1 MLAEARGQHRLS
13 AQASVASL
21 LKLASPPLL
30 AKARRPRRVVACS
43 TAALTE
49 ASSSPALLTVSR
61 RCSQQLSRRCPLSA
75 QCPLLVEKAVGGGNV
90 TWSCNICNKVCKGS
104 YSRVK
109 AHLLKQKGAGIAG
122 CTAVT
127 MDQMKRMQQLID
139 DAELRKKNSKQKEV
153 PLPSSSTSS
162 NMASKSSFCTSGIL
176 QNDDPTKKRKGP
188 LGPLEKSFNLNAR
201 DELHSEIARL
211 FYTGGLS
218 FNIARNPH
226 YVRAFSLAT
235 QRTIPGY
242 LPPGY
247 NLLRTS
253 LLQKEKAHIGKLL
266 EPTKAAWKQKGV
278 SICSDGWS
286 DVQRRPL
293 INIMAVCESG
303 PMFLKAI
310 NCEGEY
316 KDKAFISK
324 LLINTINEVGH
335 QNVVQVVTDNAPVCK
350 AAGLLVEAKYP
361 HIFWTP
367 CVVHTLN
374 LALKNIC
381 APTDS
386 LQNKEAFDEC
396 KWIAEVANDASMIK
410 NFIMNHNMRLSMFN
424 DNSNLKMLS
433 LADTRFAS
441 TIIMLKRFRQI
452 KKCLENMVISERWDL
467 YKEDDVVKAKVVKY
481 KILDDQFWEQIDYI
495 LAFTSPIYEMLRKAN
510 TDQPCLHLVYEWWDE
525 MIEKMRVAI
534 SKGPHSG
541 DSKFYDVVHN
551 ILVERWNKS
560 NTPLHCLAHSL
571 NPRYYSHEWLQE
583 SPNRLP
589 PHRDIE
595 VSRERKKCIER
606 YYSNSS
612 ERRSVNEEFAS
623 FSAAIDD
630 FSDNDS
636 MRDRGLMSPTKWW
649 VIHGA
654 STPTLQSLALKLLG
668 HPSSSS
674 CCERNWSTYN
684 FIHSLKR
691 NKITPQRAEHLVY
704 VHYNLR
710 LLSRRSPH
718 YNEGESKMWDVGAD
732 GFDSMDMEGAAILEI
747 ANLSLD
753 EPELESVLF
762 TDEGGVG
769 DETDMDV

>member
-1 MLAEARGQHRLS
+1 MS
-13 AQASVASL
+13 CI
-21 LKLASPPLL
+21 LKL
-30 AKARRPRRVVACS
+30 R
-43 TAALTE
+43 
-49 ASSSPALLTVSR
+49 
-61 RCSQQLSRRCPLSA
+61 
-75 QCPLLVEKAVGGGNV
+75 
-90 TWSCNICNKVCKGS
+90 
-104 YSRVK
+104 
-109 AHLLKQKGAGIAG
+109 
-122 CTAVT
+122 
-127 MDQMKRMQQLID
+127 
-139 DAELRKKNSKQKEV
+139 
-153 PLPSSSTSS
+153 
-162 NMASKSSFCTSGIL
+162 
-176 QNDDPTKKRKGP
+176 
-188 LGPLEKSFNLNAR
+188 
-201 DELHSEIARL
+201 
-211 FYTGGLS
+211 
-218 FNIARNPH
+218 
-226 YVRAFSLAT
+226 
-235 QRTIPGY
+235 GY

-247 NLLRTS
+247 NLLRTT
-253 LLQKEKAHIGKLL
+253 LLQREKAHIEKLL
-266 EPTKAAWKQKGV
+266 EPTKETWKQKGV

-310 NCEGEY
+310 NCE
-316 KDKAFISK
+316 
-324 LLINTINEVGH
+324 VGH
-335 QNVVQVVTDNAPVCK
+335 QNVVQVVTDNASICK

-381 APTDS
+381 APIDS
-386 LQNKEAFDEC
+386 VQNKEVFEEC
-396 KWIAEVANDASMIK
+396 MWIAEISDNALMIK

-433 LADTRFAS
+433 LVETRFAS

-467 YKEDDVVKAKVVKY
+467 YKEDDLLKARAVKY
-481 KILDDQFWEQIDYI
+481 KILDDQFWENIDYI
-495 LAFTSPIYEMLRKAN
+495 LSSTSPIFEMLRKA
-510 TDQPCLHLVYEWWDE
+510 DSDHPCLHLVYEWWDE
-525 MIEKMRVAI
+525 MIEKIRVAI

-541 DSKFYDVVHN
+541 DSK
-551 ILVERWNKS
+551 
-560 NTPLHCLAHSL
+560 
-571 NPRYYSHEWLQE
+571 YYSDEWLQE

-589 PHRDIE
+589 PHWDIE

-606 YYSNSS
+606 YYSCSS

-623 FSAAIDD
+623 FSAAIDE
-630 FSDNDS
+630 FSDNDA
-636 MRDRGLMSPTKWW
+636 MHDRGLMSPTKWW

-668 HPSSSS
+668 QPSSS

-691 NKITPQRAEHLVY
+691 NKITPQRAEDLVY

-718 YNEGESKMWDVGAD
+718 YNEGESNMWDVGAD
-732 GFDSMDMEGAAILEI
+732 AFDSMDMEGAAILEI

-753 EPELESVLF
+753 DLNWSQSYLLMKAVLVMKPIWMF
-762 TDEGGVG
+762 DFFYLFKMYFAFNILYLRYH
-769 DETDMDV
+769 D

>member
-1 MLAEARGQHRLS
+1 MQSASLRRCSLQTFPAARANLRRCSALA
-13 AQASVASL
+13 ASL
-21 LKLASPPLL
+21 LASLRLLCSPRQSRHYSAHLATDLLAVLASARLVTTRCRPLFSGNL
-30 AKARRPRRVVACS
+30 FAMES
-43 TAALTE
+43 FQNE
-49 ASSSPALLTVSR
+49 SGQEDIDDYSPLWKFVTK
-61 RCSQQLSRRCPLSA
+61 
-75 QCPLLVEKAVGGGNV
+75 VEKGVGRGNV
-90 TWSCNICNKVCKGS
+90 TWSCNICTKVCKGS

-127 MDQMKRMQQLID
+127 MDQMKRMQQLVD
-139 DAELRKKNSKQKEV
+139 DAELRKKNSKPKEV
-153 PLPSSSTSS
+153 SLPSSSVSS
-162 NMASKSSFCTSGIL
+162 NMASKSSFSGPGPL
-176 QNDDPTKKRKGP
+176 QNDDPTLTKKRKGQ
-188 LGPLEKSFNLNAR
+188 LGPLEKAFNLNAR

-242 LPPGY
+242 LSPGY

-253 LLQKEKAHIGKLL
+253 LLQKEKAHIEKLL
-266 EPTKAAWKQKGV
+266 EPTKTAWKQKG
-278 SICSDGWS
+278 
-286 DVQRRPL
+286 
-293 INIMAVCESG
+293 
-303 PMFLKAI
+303 
-310 NCEGEY
+310 
-316 KDKAFISK
+316 
-324 LLINTINEVGH
+324 
-335 QNVVQVVTDNAPVCK
+335 
-350 AAGLLVEAKYP
+350 
-361 HIFWTP
+361 
-367 CVVHTLN
+367 
-374 LALKNIC
+374 NIC

-396 KWIAEVANDASMIK
+396 KWIAEVENDASMIK
-410 NFIMNHNMRLSMFN
+410 NFILNHNMRLSMFN

-452 KKCLENMVISERWDL
+452 KKCLENMVISERWDV
-467 YKEDDVVKAKVVKY
+467 YKEDDVVKARVVKY
-481 KILDDQFWEQIDYI
+481 KILDDQFWEKIDYI
-495 LAFTSPIYEMLRKAN
+495 LAFTSPIYEMLSKAD

-534 SKGPHSG
+534 SKGAHSE
-541 DSKFYDVVHN
+541 DSKFYEVVHN

-560 NTPLHCLAHSL
+560 NTPLHWLAHSL

-630 FSDNDS
+630 FSDNDA

-654 STPTLQSLALKLLG
+654 SAPTLQSLALKLLG
-668 HPSSSS
+668 QPSSSS
-674 CCERNWSTYN
+674 CCERNWSTYS

-691 NKITPQRAEHLVY
+691 NKITPQRAEVLVY

-718 YNEGESKMWDVGAD
+718 YSEGESKMWDVGAD
-732 GFDSMDMEGAAILEI
+732 GFDYMDMEGASILEI

-769 DETDMDV
+769 DDTNMDV

>member
-1 MLAEARGQHRLS
+1 MTPICNVQKESIQED
-13 AQASVASL
+13 VDDF
-21 LKLASPPLL
+21 
-30 AKARRPRRVVACS
+30 
-43 TAALTE
+43 
-49 ASSSPALLTVSR
+49 
-61 RCSQQLSRRCPLSA
+61 SQLWKF
-75 QCPLLVEKAVGGGNV
+75 VTKIEKGAGGGNV
-90 TWSCNICNKVCKGS
+90 TWSCNICTKVCKGS

-109 AHLLKQKGAGIAG
+109 AHLLKLKGLGIAG
-122 CTAVT
+122 CVAVSI
-127 MDQMKRMQQLID
+127 DQIKHMQQLLD
-139 DAELRKKNSKQKEV
+139 DAESRRKNAKPKEV
-153 PLPSSSTSS
+153 QLPSSSAS
-162 NMASKSSFCTSGIL
+162 NMASKSSCSSPFSL
-176 QNDDPTKKRKGP
+176 QSDDPTKKRKGT
-188 LGPLEKSFNLNAR
+188 LGPLEKAFNLNAR

-226 YVRAFSLAT
+226 YIRAFSMAT
-235 QRTIPGY
+235 QRTIQGY

-247 NLLRTS
+247 NLLRTT
-253 LLQKEKAHIGKLL
+253 LLQREKAHIEKLL

-316 KDKAFISK
+316 NDKSFISK
-324 LLINTINEVGH
+324 LLIDAINEVGH

-361 HIFWTP
+361 HIFWIP

-374 LALKNIC
+374 LALKDIC
-381 APTDS
+381 APIDS
-386 LQNKEAFDEC
+386 VQNKEVFEEC
-396 KWIAEVANDASMIK
+396 KWIAEVSDNALMIK

-433 LADTRFAS
+433 LAETRFAS

-452 KKCLENMVISERWDL
+452 KKCLESMVISERWDL
-467 YKEDDVVKAKVVKY
+467 YKEDDVLKARARRLGLLSRKGLTME
-481 KILDDQFWEQIDYI
+481 IQSFMRLFMIFWCSD
-495 LAFTSPIYEMLRKAN
+495 F
-510 TDQPCLHLVYEWWDE
+510 
-525 MIEKMRVAI
+525 
-534 SKGPHSG
+534 
-541 DSKFYDVVHN
+541 
-551 ILVERWNKS
+551 

-571 NPRYYSHEWLQE
+571 NPSDEWLQE

-606 YYSNSS
+606 YYSCSS

-630 FSDNDS
+630 FSDNDA

-654 STPTLQSLALKLLG
+654 STTTLQSLALKLLG
-668 HPSSSS
+668 QPSSS

-691 NKITPQRAEHLVY
+691 NKITPQRAVDLVY

-732 GFDSMDMEGAAILEI
+732 AFDSMDMEGAAILEI

-762 TDEGGVG
+762 TDEGSVG